1 MGVGTLPCYE
11 QGERGE
17 PYPLS
22 LLNGPLRL
30 TSLQLVPWPEYL
42 DPPGETGPSVCTDG
56 VRSSI
61 TLMRITFRFLLQSDY

>member
-1 MGVGTLPCYE
+1 MGVGTLSCYE

-17 PYPLS
+17 PNPLS
-22 LLNGPLRL
+22 ILNGPLWL

-42 DPPGETGPSVCTDG
+42 DSPGEAGPSVCTDG
-56 VRSSI
+56 VWSSI